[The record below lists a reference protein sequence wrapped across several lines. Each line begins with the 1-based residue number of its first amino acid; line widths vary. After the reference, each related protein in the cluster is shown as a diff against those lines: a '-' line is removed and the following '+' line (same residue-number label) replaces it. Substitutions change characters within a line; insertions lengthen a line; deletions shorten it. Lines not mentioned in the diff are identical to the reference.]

1 MKVIILPV
9 LCFCLALI
17 ANTIMG
23 SAKAQKAEEFNWKE
37 LRDGLLRYG
46 LILGSMSAVYGIG
59 LLQPEFTVV
68 INGTP
73 IVLSNAVIILINGV
87 TIIYVVKTLKNF
99 SEIFEMKKD
108 IKEVESPIEL
118 PFAEDE
124 GKG

>member
-1 MKVIILPV
+1 MVLLPV
-9 LCFCLALI
+9 ACFSLALI

-23 SAKAQKAEEFNWKE
+23 SAKAQKAEEFNWKA

-46 LILGSMSAVYGIG
+46 LILGSMTAIYSIG

-99 SEIFEMKKD
+99 SEIFEMKKE
-108 IKEVESPIEL
+108 IEELESPIEL
-118 PFAEDE
+118 PFTEDE